1 MKIISKIFIIL
12 LITNV
17 LLNAQYVSPP
27 SMSGIGLPY
36 FNTEIFPTFTREGS
50 QRILRIYIQILNDDV
65 TFVRADSGFMAE
77 LQLDFYL
84 ADENKDFVF
93 NKGEKK
99 KIYVDTF
106 EETNSREIE
115 NTFSTDIPV
124 DSGKYEAV
132 ITVGDK
138 NSGKQ
143 VNRKV
148 VFKVPSFSK
157 LPFLVSDV
165 IFFEEFETNETGQI
179 VKFTPNVTNNFSGS
193 LSNIFLYFNTI
204 VLDSNQIDSLD
215 IEYTIRDP
223 SNTVNQSNR
232 YSILASQGFKEH
244 FIRLNRHH
252 FEGTKYTLTITVAQN
267 RQQYKT
273 EKFFSF
279 YWTLSPNSPVD
290 LKLALEQTVYIGNSD
305 SIDYY
310 LKRPFAEQKQYFEK
324 FWAEVDPNPET
335 AKNELMD
342 EYYKRLSYANRTFS
356 TMSVEGWKTDRGRI
370 FVKFGQPDDIER
382 HPFETNSEPYEIW
395 RYYSVRKVFLF
406 IDRLGFGEYI
416 LHPSYLDE
424 EFN

>member
-1 MKIISKIFIIL
+1 
-12 LITNV
+12 
-17 LLNAQYVSPP
+17 
-27 SMSGIGLPY
+27 MSGIGLPY
-36 FNTEIFPTFTREGS
+36 FNTEIFPTFTRDGS
-50 QRILRIYIQILNDDV
+50 QRILRVYIQILNDDI
-65 TFVRADSGFMAE
+65 TFIKSDSGFVAE

-99 KIYVDTF
+99 EIHVETF

-148 VFKVPSFSK
+148 VFKVPSFSQ

-165 IFFEEFETNETGQI
+165 IFFDKFETNKQSKI
-179 VKFTPNVTNNFSGS
+179 VNFTPNVTNNFSGN
-193 LSNIFLYFNTI
+193 LTNIYLYFNTI
-204 VLDSNQIDSLD
+204 VLDSNQTDSLE

-223 SNTVNQSNR
+223 SNTINQSNR
-232 YSILASQGFKEH
+232 YFIKASQGFKEH

-252 FEGTKYTLTITVAQN
+252 FEGTRYTLTMTVTQN
-267 RQQYKT
+267 KRQYKT
-273 EKFFSF
+273 EKLFSF
-279 YWTLSPNSPVD
+279 YWTLSPNSPTD

-310 LKRPFAEQKQYFEK
+310 LKRPFEEKRKYFEK

-342 EYYKRLSYANRTFS
+342 EYYKRLNYANRTFS

>member
-1 MKIISKIFIIL
+1 
-12 LITNV
+12 
-17 LLNAQYVSPP
+17 
-27 SMSGIGLPY
+27 MSGIGLPY
-36 FNTEIFPTFTREGS
+36 FNTEIFPTFTRDGS
-50 QRILRIYIQILNDDV
+50 QRILRVYIQILNDDI
-65 TFVRADSGFMAE
+65 TFIKSDSGFVAE

-99 KIYVDTF
+99 EIHVETF

-115 NTFSTDIPV
+115 NTFSTDIPL

-148 VFKVPSFSK
+148 VFKVPSFSQ

-165 IFFEEFETNETGQI
+165 IFFDKFETNKQSKI
-179 VKFTPNVTNNFSGS
+179 VNFTPNVTNNFSGN
-193 LSNIFLYFNTI
+193 LTNIYLYFNTI
-204 VLDSNQIDSLD
+204 VLDSNQTDSLE

-223 SNTVNQSNR
+223 SNTINQSNR
-232 YSILASQGFKEH
+232 YFIKASQGFKEH

-252 FEGTKYTLTITVAQN
+252 FEGTRYTLTMTVTQN
-267 RQQYKT
+267 KRQYKT
-273 EKFFSF
+273 EKLFSF
-279 YWTLSPNSPVD
+279 YWTLSPNSPTD

-310 LKRPFAEQKQYFEK
+310 LKRPFEEKRKYFEK

-342 EYYKRLSYANRTFS
+342 EYYKRLNYANRTFS